1 MRVRYQFLLG
11 GNSMAQ
17 RAMRYSSLVA
27 AHMSGM
33 TAVRCHRRT
42 PICQDFYA
50 LLTIE
55 MWH

>member
-1 MRVRYQFLLG
+1 MRVRYQFFWG